1 MEEKCRAW
9 RFVGFGISQ
18 LGDLEIIWFCYMN
31 VQVMMIEVSSDK
43 DGEVR
48 KRYPKMMWQGGA

>member
-1 MEEKCRAW
+1 
-9 RFVGFGISQ
+9 
-18 LGDLEIIWFCYMN
+18 MN